1 MKSETKINCTNKSL
15 WCLYSKE
22 RIFIG
27 EQYFTITEQYGCE
40 TITKHYKEEYR
51 EYIDDE
57 EE

>member
-1 MKSETKINCTNKSL
+1 MKSETKINYANESL

-27 EQYFTITEQYGCE
+27 DSYFTVIEQYGCE

-51 EYIDDE
+51 DYIE

>member
-1 MKSETKINCTNKSL
+1 MKSETKINCTNESL

-27 EQYFTITEQYGCE
+27 EAYFTTTEKYGYE

-51 EYIDDE
+51 EYIE